1 MKFDYHV
8 HTMYSD
14 DSEYPMEDVVID
26 AIKQGIKELCFTDH
40 VDYGVKRDHDDPQ
53 PIDGKNDMMLNVD
66 YPAYFRQLKDL
77 KMKYQQ
83 EITLRFGLEFGIQQG
98 TISNFEK
105 LFASYPFDFIL
116 LSIHQINNQEFW
128 TGEFQVGKTDAQCY
142 REYYEE
148 MLTVVKNYHNYSC
161 LAHMDLI
168 RRYLDKDANTF
179 EENKEI
185 VSEILSYII
194 ADGKGIEV
202 NTSSV
207 RYQIPDT
214 TPSVDILKLYKE
226 LGGEMITIGSDSHT
240 PEQLG
245 AHIEESK
252 KLLKELGF
260 RHYCTFEQMKP
271 NFHLL

>member
-1 MKFDYHV
+1 MKLDYHV
-8 HTMYSD
+8 HTIYSD
-14 DSEYPMEDVVID
+14 DSDYPMEEVVLD
-26 AIKQGIKELCFTDH
+26 AMKQGIKELCFTDH
-40 VDYGVKRDHDDPQ
+40 VDYGVKLDHDDPL
-53 PIDGKNDMMLNVD
+53 PADGKNEKLLNVD
-66 YPAYFRQLKDL
+66 YPAYFNQFKELKR
-77 KMKYQQ
+77 KYQQ
-83 EITLRFGLEFGIQQG
+83 EITLRFGLEFGIQKE
-98 TISNFEK
+98 TIPNFET

-128 TGEFQVGKTDAQCY
+128 TGEFQVGKTHAQCY

-168 RRYLDKDANTF
+168 RRYLNKEENTF

-185 VSEILSYII
+185 LREILSYII

-202 NTSSV
+202 NTSSI

-214 TPSVDILKLYKE
+214 TPSVDILTLYKE
-226 LGGEMITIGSDSHT
+226 LGGDMITIGSDSHT

-245 AHIEESK
+245 TYIEESK
-252 KLLKELGF
+252 KLLKDLGF

-271 NFHLL
+271 AYHPL